1 MIKLV
6 LTDLDNTLVN
16 TPVSPRLTPF
26 ARDAILRLQ
35 ASGVRFGPA
44 TGRMPW
50 MLEPVFGDESEFW
63 ATSVQGNGQ
72 VGYLDGEKV
81 FEHQVDWRTLRRLG
95 DFLKDKPG
103 AVLYVIDET
112 DTLAV
117 GGLTQEQL
125 NGYYDRAFR
134 SPVVVDEVPERRWVK
149 ANVHCFDAPGAPD
162 FYGLRDEMAALCPDL
177 DFVSPTPDPILWD
190 ITNKGRSKANG
201 IRELLGIMGIGEDE
215 VAVFGDSDNDIEML
229 AAFPYSVAVANGKPA
244 VLETANYVVGP
255 AAEDGAAKA
264 FLEIADASA
273 RGELPSFLK

>member
-26 ARDAILRLQ
+26 AKDAIHRLQ
-35 ASGVRFGPA
+35 RAGVRFGPA

-50 MLEPVFGDESEFW
+50 MLDPIFGDDHDLW

-81 FEHQVDWRTLRRLG
+81 FEHSVDWRTLRRLG
-95 DFLKDKPG
+95 EFLKDKPG
-103 AVLYVIDET
+103 AVLYAIDET

-117 GGLTQEQL
+117 GGLDQSGLDEF
-125 NGYYDRAFR
+125 YDRAFR
-134 SPVVVDEVPERRWVK
+134 TPVVVDQVPERRWVK

-162 FYGLRDEMAALCPDL
+162 FYELRDQMAELCPDL

-201 IRELLGIMGIGEDE
+201 IRELLGVMGLADDE
-215 VAVFGDSDNDIEML
+215 VAVFGDSDNDLEML
-229 AAFPYSVAVANGKPA
+229 SAFPYSVAVAKAKPA
-244 VLETANYVVGP
+244 VLEVANYVVGP
-255 AAEDGAAKA
+255 VAEDGAARA
-264 FLEIADASA
+264 FLEIADASEK
-273 RGELPSFLK
+273 GELPAFLM